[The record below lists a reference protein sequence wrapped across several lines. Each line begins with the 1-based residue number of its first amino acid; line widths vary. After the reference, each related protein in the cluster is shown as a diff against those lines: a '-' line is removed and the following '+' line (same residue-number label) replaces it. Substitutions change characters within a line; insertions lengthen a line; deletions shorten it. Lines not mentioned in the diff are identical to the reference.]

1 MADMLGEDLTALR
14 DKIKG
19 AKPEKSAATVR
30 RELDRKSM
38 LTETDGRR
46 VRGGVARDE
55 QINFKVP
62 KGTKSRVMALA
73 RALDL
78 SMVGAF
84 ERAIELLEAE
94 ADSKGIKK

>member
-55 QINFKVP
+55 QIKVP